1 MIQENNGW
9 DAICQNFVSLFFNFK
24 TFPALNPLINPPW
37 RIVSNYC
44 KWVNRLHM
52 TMNNVNVGGDIKR
65 TIIFCGVIVII
76 QYQSKLN
83 KDADLW
89 DD

>member
-24 TFPALNPLINPPW
+24 TFPALNPLINPLW

-52 TMNNVNVGGDIKR
+52 TMNNVNVGGDIK
-65 TIIFCGVIVII
+65 
-76 QYQSKLN
+76 
-83 KDADLW
+83 KDDNLLW
-89 DD
+89 CSCNNSILIKIK